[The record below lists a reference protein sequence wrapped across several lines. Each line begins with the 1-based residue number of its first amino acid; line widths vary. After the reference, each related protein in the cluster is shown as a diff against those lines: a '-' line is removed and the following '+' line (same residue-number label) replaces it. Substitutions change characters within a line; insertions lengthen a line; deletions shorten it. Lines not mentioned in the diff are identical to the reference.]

1 MNALALTPFSER
13 MLAALKGLTKSYSPH
28 DCGGFTTDDMQW
40 RMGIAFTPDETL
52 FESLDE
58 LTDAGL
64 IRIAGYDEEY
74 AIGTCYEL
82 TA

>member
-1 MNALALTPFSER
+1 MNAVALSPFSER
-13 MLAALKGLTKSYSPH
+13 MLDSLRKLTAGYAPH

-58 LTDAGL
+58 LLAAGL
-64 IRIAGYDEEY
+64 IRHAGYDEED
-74 AIGTCYEL
+74 AIGTCYEIV
-82 TA
+82 

>member
-1 MNALALTPFSER
+1 MNAVALSPFAER
-13 MLAALKGLTKSYSPH
+13 MLEALRNLTAGYAPH
-28 DCGGFTTDDMQW
+28 ECGGFTTDDMQW

-58 LTDAGL
+58 LIAAGL
-64 IRIAGYDEEY
+64 ICHAGDDEND

-82 TA
+82 V

>member
-1 MNALALTPFSER
+1 MNALALSLFSER
-13 MLAALKGLTKSYSPH
+13 MLAALKQLTASYCPH

-40 RMGIAFTPDETL
+40 RMGIAFTPEEKL

-58 LTDAGL
+58 LTAAGL
-64 IRIAGYDEEY
+64 IRIAGYDEED

-82 TA
+82 V